1 MTVVEE
7 IAMNPYQPPEHGDNP
22 PMEARKAGQS
32 APVIGCVSG
41 GCLLPILLFFA
52 CAIFLGDTGG
62 PLIWPIFAVPLGIIG
77 LIAGF
82 IYRAAR
88 RG

>member
-1 MTVVEE
+1 
-7 IAMNPYQPPEHGDNP
+7 MNPYLPPEHGESP
-22 PMEARKAGQS
+22 PPIDEARKAGQS
-32 APVIGCVSG
+32 APLIGCVSG

-52 CAIFLGDTGG
+52 CAFFLGDTGG
-62 PLIWPIFAVPLGIIG
+62 SLVWPIFAVPLGIIG

-88 RG
+88 QN

>member
-1 MTVVEE
+1 
-7 IAMNPYQPPEHGDNP
+7 MNPYQPPEHGENQPAID
-22 PMEARKAGQS
+22 ETRKAGQS
-32 APVIGCVSG
+32 APFIGCVTG

-52 CAIFLGDTGG
+52 CAILLGDTGG

-77 LIAGF
+77 FIVGL

-88 RG
+88 RR

>member
-1 MTVVEE
+1 
-7 IAMNPYQPPEHGDNP
+7 MNPYLPPEHGENQP
-22 PMEARKAGQS
+22 PIEEGRKAGQA
-32 APVIGCVSG
+32 APLIGCVSG

-52 CAIFLGDTGG
+52 CAFLLGDTGG
-62 PLIWPIFAVPLGIIG
+62 PLIWPIVAVPLGIIG

-88 RG
+88 QK